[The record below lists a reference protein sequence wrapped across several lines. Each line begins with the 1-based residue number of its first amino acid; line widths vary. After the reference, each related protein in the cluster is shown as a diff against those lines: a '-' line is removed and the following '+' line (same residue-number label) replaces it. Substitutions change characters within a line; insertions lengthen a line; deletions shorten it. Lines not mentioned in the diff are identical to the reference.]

1 MHNFI
6 LFPIVLL
13 FFLRAKSPLARY
25 LTGGKTSLRNKSLVN
40 IMHFSKSLM
49 LLVLTA
55 LATSTQAS
63 TLIPPED
70 VKNLE
75 YYPHC
80 NLSSGACIIPGD
92 KDYAVLTVDP
102 NGPEVC
108 DIIIKAAGVKLE
120 SYNDLAPLHRIT
132 PYLYFQNRRL
142 QYKFAPVKQADG
154 SMALSLTAQQGT
166 EPLQGLYLKSFDQE
180 TFANFLQ
187 TAYKKKI
194 GPYAEVGLVAFP
206 VLCSE

>member
-1 MHNFI
+1 MHFM
-6 LFPIVLL
+6 
-13 FFLRAKSPLARY
+13 
-25 LTGGKTSLRNKSLVN
+25 KSLWP
-40 IMHFSKSLM
+40 LT
-49 LLVLTA
+49 VLA
-55 LATSTQAS
+55 AMATSAQAS

-70 VKNLE
+70 VNNLQ

-80 NLSSGACIIPGD
+80 NLSSGACNIPGD

-142 QYKFAPVKQADG
+142 QYKYVPVKQADG
-154 SMALSLTAQQGT
+154 SMALSLTAQRGT
-166 EPLQGLYLKSFDQE
+166 EPLQGLYLKSFDQQ
-180 TFANFLQ
+180 TFENFLQ
-187 TAYKKKI
+187 TTYQKKI
-194 GPYAEVGLVAFP
+194 GLYAQVGLMAFP
-206 VLCSE
+206 VLCSEM